1 MPVKKENAFK
11 YLMDNNESIA
21 EQNIRIIGLT
31 NFKNSP
37 QLYKKTS
44 YSVRKIKTSGSNNY
58 YSIIS
63 FNSLTIDNDDYSLII
78 EWYHPERYN
87 RFVNVTG
94 SNINIL
100 EHFSHEYHQYIRSLV
115 QFTKNND
122 NTPNRI
128 RVHLKGTILGSDTNG
143 HLILYG
149 IQGLFDSVSVNVYDD
164 HFTVLE
170 NSLKYNLNIN
180 MNNNRIFNIGGPV
193 NNKDSVNIN
202 DIKTNIGAINI
213 YGNVNQNGVFQINN
227 TDFNFNAHIH
237 ILSIELINT
246 TALKNTSDALEM
258 VVTGNLNNLVFRF
271 TYSEHSNI
279 TYVNIYRTFSV
290 SINDIHLQKG
300 RNLPFVIKYQPFAI

>member
-1 MPVKKENAFK
+1 M
-11 YLMDNNESIA
+11 
-21 EQNIRIIGLT
+21 
-31 NFKNSP
+31 
-37 QLYKKTS
+37 
-44 YSVRKIKTSGSNNY
+44 
-58 YSIIS
+58 
-63 FNSLTIDNDDYSLII
+63 II

-100 EHFSHEYHQYIRSLV
+100 EQFSHEYQQYIRTLV
-115 QFTKNND
+115 QFTKHDD

-149 IQGLFDSVSVNVYDD
+149 IQGLFDSVSLNVYDD

-180 MNNNRIFNIGGPV
+180 MNNNRIFNIGDPV

-213 YGNVNQNGVFQINN
+213 YGNVNHNGVFQMNN
-227 TDFNFNAHIH
+227 TFQF
-237 ILSIELINT
+237 
-246 TALKNTSDALEM
+246 
-258 VVTGNLNNLVFRF
+258 
-271 TYSEHSNI
+271 
-279 TYVNIYRTFSV
+279 
-290 SINDIHLQKG
+290 
-300 RNLPFVIKYQPFAI
+300 